1 MDTQTIPTVDQ
12 LMQWQNAL
20 HWSRLVLQQK
30 IAELEKWKISHEYDD
45 VSLARIDE
53 LETFLH
59 TFLNQLLADQ
69 ARVKFEEVLER
80 G

>member
-12 LMQWQNAL
+12 LMQWQNATS
-20 HWSRLVLQQK
+20 WCRLVLQQK
-30 IAELEKWKISHEYDD
+30 IVELEKWKISHEYDD
-45 VSLARIDE
+45 VSLARLDE
-53 LETFLH
+53 LETFLN
-59 TFLNQLLADQ
+59 TLQNQILADQ

>member
-12 LMQWQNAL
+12 LMQWQNATS
-20 HWSRLVLQQK
+20 WCRLVLQQK
-30 IAELEKWKISHEYDD
+30 IVELEKWKISHEYDD
-45 VSLARIDE
+45 VSLARLDE
-53 LETFLH
+53 LEA
-59 TFLNQLLADQ
+59 FLNTLQNQILADQ

>member
-12 LMQWQNAL
+12 LMQWQNATS
-20 HWSRLVLQQK
+20 WCRLVLQQK
-30 IAELEKWKISHEYDD
+30 IVELEKWKISHEYDD
-45 VSLARIDE
+45 VSLARLDE
-53 LETFLH
+53 LEA
-59 TFLNQLLADQ
+59 FLNTLQNQILAEQ